1 MKTFLLIISV
11 LTLSISLPGCAGRQK
26 YILISGYAQGG
37 TYSVKVGM
45 DGVRET
51 PRDIKDSIDSIL
63 LRIDNSLSGYN
74 KGSTLSRLNAGER
87 VQPEDIFREIYS
99 KSYSVWEETGGAFDV
114 AAGALFDMWGFGFS
128 SDSLPSPEKVRQ
140 TLSET
145 GMKRLVPS
153 IEAEEI
159 CSSDL
164 IKEGASEA
172 EGTSPKTWNAAPKLN
187 FNAIAQGYSCDLVA
201 SYLYSI
207 GVKDMLVDIGEIFCD
222 GLNPSGLP
230 WSIGIDRPYDGN
242 DSPGEDLSAVW
253 LSDGRPCGLVTS
265 GNYRKFY
272 IKDGVKYS
280 HTIDPRNGYPVTHS
294 LLSATIVAPDAAS
307 ADAYATYCMV
317 VGLDE
322 AQAFIDSRPDIEGFL
337 IYDDGG
343 QMKSWNSPGFI
354 LRGE

>member
-1 MKTFLLIISV
+1 MRSSPFLF
-11 LTLSISLPGCAGRQK
+11 SLFLVCALFGSCSSAGR
-26 YILISGYAQGG
+26 YIQISGYAQGG
-37 TYSVKVGM
+37 TYSVKIGM
-45 DGVRET
+45 DGVKET
-51 PRDIKDSIDSIL
+51 PQDIKADIDSIL
-63 LRIDNSLSGYN
+63 LLIDNSLSGYN
-74 KGSTLSRLNAGER
+74 KGSTLSRLNAGES
-87 VQPEDIFREIYS
+87 VQPEGIFRDIYS
-99 KSYSVWEETGGAFDV
+99 RSYSVWEETGGAFDV
-114 AAGALFDMWGFGFS
+114 AAGALFDIWGFGFS
-128 SDSLPSPEKVRQ
+128 SDSLPSPEKIRQ
-140 TLSET
+140 TLSES

-153 IEAEEI
+153 ITEEEI
-159 CSSDL
+159 SPTDL
-164 IKEGASEA
+164 LKEGL
-172 EGTSPKTWNAAPKLN
+172 EGVPPRLN

-253 LSDGRPCGLVTS
+253 ISDGSPCGLVTS

-294 LLSATIVAPDAAS
+294 LLSATIVAPDTAS

-317 VGLDE
+317 VGLNE
-322 AQAFIDSRPDIEGFL
+322 ARAFIESRPDLEAFL
-337 IYDDGG
+337 IYDDNGR
-343 QMKSWNSPGFI
+343 MESWKSPGFT